1 MSNFFKNDL
10 ITISAHYYT
19 LITSNSYI
27 YIYMYVCM
35 YVCMYVMK
43 KLYRNW
49 LYLQV
54 PVKQL
59 LINHFRT
66 VRTQRT
72 ALAHLE

>member
-1 MSNFFKNDL
+1 MSKFFKNDL
-10 ITISAHYYT
+10 ITILAHYYT

-27 YIYMYVCM
+27 YIYI
-35 YVCMYVMK
+35 YVMK